1 MAQKLT
7 PVYEYLKDKKK
18 LLKGFRLHLAKKP
31 VIDVVG
37 WNEETKVNITY
48 LKGKIIIEED
58 KQT

>member
-31 VIDVVG
+31 ILDIVG
-37 WNEETKVNITY
+37 WN
-48 LKGKIIIEED
+48 
-58 KQT
+58 

>member
-7 PVYEYLKDKKK
+7 GVYEYLKDKKK
-18 LLKGFRLHLAKKP
+18 LLKGFRIHLAKKP

-48 LKGKIIIEED
+48 LKDKIIIEKYE
-58 KQT
+58 QN

>member
-18 LLKGFRLHLAKKP
+18 LLKGFRIHLAKKP

-37 WNEETKVNITY
+37 WEEETKVNITY
-48 LKGKIIIEED
+48 LKDKIIIEKD
-58 KQT
+58 NQT

>member
-18 LLKGFRLHLAKKP
+18 LLKGFGIHLAKKP

-37 WNEETKVNITY
+37 WKEETKVKVTY
-48 LKGKIIIEED
+48 LKDKIIIEKD
-58 KQT
+58 CQT